1 VTDQPA
7 APPENDSAASDSEVI
22 AGNRRPAYDDLS
34 DEARFYLENWDEL
47 DLAEMAAASK
57 ARFDALKAD
66 LDTAQRRAV
75 RLVERIGDARVWAR
89 SNLDAEQQGEL
100 LAILGTGPAA
110 ARQGPK

>member
-1 VTDQPA
+1 MLGRAVLRCPGSSGQPA
-7 APPENDSAASDSEVI
+7 DPAGAGYCPHCGRGDVAPTA
-22 AGNRRPAYDDLS
+22 
-34 DEARFYLENWDEL
+34 DE
-47 DLAEMAAASK
+47 
-57 ARFDALKAD
+57 